1 MMGARAAINNLV
13 GLPAIAAVAAI
24 PSTSPATAMA
34 AASPAATTSS
44 TAISA
49 ATPAATASTLSLWS
63 RFVYHQ
69 VSPAEILSVNRVYGL
84 VGVFVVGDFHESE
97 AA

>member
-24 PSTSPATAMA
+24 PSASPA

-69 VSPAEILSVNRVYGL
+69 VSPAEILSVKRVYGL

>member
-1 MMGARAAINNLV
+1 MMGAGAAINNLV

-24 PSTSPATAMA
+24 PAASPATAMA
-34 AASPAATTSS
+34 AASPAATSS

-49 ATPAATASTLSLWS
+49 ATPAATAATLSLRP

-69 VSPAEILSVNRVYGL
+69 VSPAEILSVKRVYGL
-84 VGVFVVGDFHESE
+84 VGVFVVGDFHEGE

>member
-13 GLPAIAAVAAI
+13 GLPAVAAVAAI
-24 PSTSPATAMA
+24 SSASPA

-69 VSPAEILSVNRVYGL
+69 VSPAEILAVKRVYGR
-84 VGVFVVGDFHESE
+84 VGVFVVGDFRESE